1 MTQKIN
7 FVIVSTT
14 VDKEALAQELAD
26 SIVES
31 RLAACVQCTSIRS
44 IYRWKGAIERAD
56 EYLLLAKTRASL
68 TGELTALIEKV
79 HSYELPEITVTP
91 IIGGSEKYLKW
102 IGKQTG
108 KDQG

>member
-14 VDKEALAQELAD
+14 VDNEALAQELAD

-44 IYRWKGAIERAD
+44 IYRWKGAVERAD

-68 TGELTALIEKV
+68 ADRLSAFIKERN
-79 HSYELPEITVTP
+79 SYELPEITVTP
-91 IIGGSEKYLKW
+91 IIGGFKAYLDWISSE
-102 IGKQTG
+102 TEE
-108 KDQG
+108 